1 MPPARAPPNA
11 LVVFCPAGASPEH
24 PVVLAANDRVVTRT
38 AFLDWADAPA
48 VGVGAGSARK
58 QLTTSQAL
66 RAFGRRLRFTQ
77 VAAQRPV
84 VMPGVLE
91 IAFTGA
97 AWSKYLGELLASGL
111 LLANFDSLHTLEVAI
126 DGLTIV
132 SIANLTVVAADLQLG
147 ESTAA
152 LAAAAPVGQ
161 RRRAGVAAIST
172 PGRAALHP
180 QLDLLD
186 TANLSI
192 ASLEERHAV
201 APWASVCFL
210 CGALGPC
217 LTQASRN
224 AAGSAARL
232 TAWSLTNGIV
242 KAFGTMAG
250 DPSALASDLP
260 GFVGQLRDR
269 LPPAFRCRGVAD
281 LRLELRDAVLYG
293 QDDSSHLLVETS
305 RIALVSSDYP
315 SIKLM
320 DTVAE

>member
-1 MPPARAPPNA
+1 
-11 LVVFCPAGASPEH
+11 
-24 PVVLAANDRVVTRT
+24 
-38 AFLDWADAPA
+38 
-48 VGVGAGSARK
+48 
-58 QLTTSQAL
+58 
-66 RAFGRRLRFTQ
+66 
-77 VAAQRPV
+77 
-84 VMPGVLE
+84 MPGILE

-201 APWASVCFL
+201 APWASICFL
-210 CGALGPC
+210 CGAL
-217 LTQASRN
+217 
-224 AAGSAARL
+224 SA
-232 TAWSLTNGIV
+232 I
-242 KAFGTMAG
+242 
-250 DPSALASDLP
+250 
-260 GFVGQLRDR
+260 
-269 LPPAFRCRGVAD
+269 C
-281 LRLELRDAVLYG
+281 
-293 QDDSSHLLVETS
+293 
-305 RIALVSSDYP
+305 
-315 SIKLM
+315 
-320 DTVAE
+320 